1 MLIHMCIVILFPM
14 RKCKICFMFLCVY
27 CIHSMQQS
35 DTYSYKGVEWG
46 YVVHILLPNKRHQC
60 SAIYIRRV
68 ARVKIESWNFQH
80 LFDLGFRETLQT
92 FSSFIQT
99 FRWLSSVGNK
109 SCLNKLKFCEVS
121 RNYKSKRYEKFQISI
136 LTNKKVLFLKIY
148 CSLIGGLSKIGL
160 IFSAL
165 VQWKTTTFNLEA
177 SILKIIIVSIEL
189 SQMCMLI
196 R

>member
-99 FRWLSSVGNK
+99 FRWLSSAYINWNFVRFHEIINQRDTK
-109 SCLNKLKFCEVS
+109 NFRFLSWQTKKFYS
-121 RNYKSKRYEKFQISI
+121 
-136 LTNKKVLFLKIY
+136 
-148 CSLIGGLSKIGL
+148 
-160 IFSAL
+160 
-165 VQWKTTTFNLEA
+165 
-177 SILKIIIVSIEL
+177 
-189 SQMCMLI
+189 
-196 R
+196 